1 MTELNLQEIRL
12 GKDSREIDSLLK
24 RESRKMSDLSQEE
37 GRVKRSQF
45 EWQIQKS
52 RVRLV
57 DRLVHKLIWTVFGI
71 PV

>member
-12 GKDSREIDSLLK
+12 CMDSRQIDSLLK
-24 RESRKMSDLSQEE
+24 RESKKMTDQSQEKW
-37 GRVKRSQF
+37 RVKSSEF
-45 EWQIQKS
+45 DWQGQKS

-57 DRLVHKLIWTVFGI
+57 DRLVQKLIWKVFGI